1 MEVAAEQRR
10 RAEEHQQTL
19 RRRKTRR
26 GRVPT
31 NAGLGKK
38 LFLTAIVVVAV
49 VCSLMLFFKVR
60 KVEVRGNLVYDNAAI
75 VDASGVHM
83 GDNLLFVN
91 KTAVAGRISTQLP
104 YVREVRVTRL
114 LPGTVQLDVAETDAP
129 FGVSADD
136 GSVWLLD
143 SEGKVLEQA
152 SNMSPDELPMLLGFT
167 IQNPKAGKPA
177 SSEEGGDA
185 LSAAVSVM
193 TALRGTGLLPQIA
206 AIDVAKP
213 YDIVLQYAD
222 RFKIWLGGT
231 DQLDYKFQYLTAVL
245 EQLDSYQT
253 GTIDLTFDEEKVA
266 RFIPS

>member
-1 MEVAAEQRR
+1 MATEQRR
-10 RAEEHQQTL
+10 RSEEHRQTI
-19 RRRKTRR
+19 RRRRTRR

-38 LFLTAIVVVAV
+38 LFLTAVVVAAV

-60 KVEVRGNLVYDNAAI
+60 KVEVYGNLVYDDAAI
-75 VDASGVHM
+75 TDTSGVHV

-91 KTAVAGRISTQLP
+91 KSAVAGRISTQLP
-104 YVREVRVTRL
+104 YVQEVRVTRL
-114 LPGTVQLDVAETDAP
+114 LPGTVRLDITETDAP
-129 FGVSADD
+129 FGASATD

-143 SEGKVLEQA
+143 STGKVLEQGKK
-152 SNMSPDELPMLLGFT
+152 SSDVPMLLGFE
-167 IQNPKAGKPA
+167 INDPKVGKA
-177 SSEEGGDA
+177 AKSDDGEDS
-185 LSAAVSVM
+185 LNAAVSVM
-193 TALRGTGLLPQIA
+193 TALRGTGLIPQIA

>member
-1 MEVAAEQRR
+1 MAEQRR
-10 RAEEHQQTL
+10 RSEEHRQTL
-19 RRRKTRR
+19 RRRRNRR

-38 LFLTAIVVVAV
+38 LFLTAVVVAAV
-49 VCSLMLFFKVR
+49 ICSLLLFFKIR
-60 KVEVRGNLVYDNAAI
+60 KIEVRGNLVYDSASI
-75 VDASGVHM
+75 IDASGVHT

-91 KTAVAGRISTQLP
+91 KTAVAGRISTRLP

-129 FGVSADD
+129 FGVATDD
-136 GSVWLLD
+136 GSMWLLD

-152 SNMSPDELPMLLGFT
+152 DDASPDDLPMLLGFT
-167 IQNPKAGKPA
+167 IQDPKPGKPA
-177 SSEEGGDA
+177 SSEEGSA
-185 LSAAVSVM
+185 SLEAAVSVM

-213 YDIVLQYAD
+213 YDVVLQYAD

-231 DQLDYKFQYLTAVL
+231 DQLDYKLQYLTAVL

>member
-1 MEVAAEQRR
+1 MATEQQRR
-10 RAEEHQQTL
+10 SEEHRQTL
-19 RRRKTRR
+19 RRRKSRR

-38 LFLTAIVVVAV
+38 LFLTAVVVAAV
-49 VCSLMLFFKVR
+49 VCSLMLFFKIR
-60 KVEVRGNLVYDNAAI
+60 SVEVRGNVIYDNASI
-75 VDASGVHM
+75 IDASGVHL

-104 YVREVRVTRL
+104 YVREVRVTRM
-114 LPGTVQLDVAETDAP
+114 LPGTVQLDVTETDAP
-129 FGVSADD
+129 FGATADD

-152 SNMSPDELPMLLGFT
+152 SAELSEELPMLLGFT
-167 IQNPKAGKPA
+167 IQGPKAGKA
-177 SSEEGGDA
+177 AVSEEGADS

-193 TALRGTGLLPQIA
+193 TALRGTGLLPQIKA
-206 AIDVAKP
+206 VDVAKP

-222 RFKIWLGGT
+222 RFKVWLGGT
-231 DQLDYKFQYLTAVL
+231 DQLSYKLRYLTAVL